1 MKEFIASKKRK
12 DRVKKINEGDI
23 GEISDYATQRQ
34 GDYYDY
40 DDYASGGIA
49 RMLGE

>member
-1 MKEFIASKKRK
+1 MKEFIASKKRR
-12 DRVKKINEGDI
+12 DRVQKINEGDI
-23 GEISDYATQRQ
+23 GETSDYVTKKQ
-34 GDYYDY
+34 GDYVDY